1 MYHVPTLILLSPDHH
16 TFVYTMTY
24 NMLRFEEGA
33 FQDLVLHEKHFK
45 APVSAIPLANLCGRR
60 TRQTIGRVIWRLGY
74 S

>member
-1 MYHVPTLILLSPDHH
+1 
-16 TFVYTMTY
+16 MTY